1 MQIILIGNYPLDK
14 QESMIRFAEMLKRG
28 LHKQGIG
35 CHILQP
41 KVVFGKYVK
50 TTASG
55 FGKWVGYIDKWI
67 VFPGLLRLKFLKSE
81 FRNSEV
87 RFHICDHSNSPYLRH
102 LPKEKASI
110 TCHDVLAIRGAFGY
124 DDAHCP
130 ASRLGKYYQK
140 WILGNLLRAD
150 KIACDSQATLNNLK
164 DFVVDEKNNQKK
176 WEVIH
181 CAFNAN
187 FYPLVKN
194 QAKDL
199 LQKAG
204 VPAKPYLLN
213 VGSNLQRKNRR
224 LLIDMIASLGDK
236 WDGNILYAGDPADE
250 ELLNYAVKLGCRD
263 RIVSVSKPDHET
275 LVALYSECEALI
287 FPSFSEGFGWS
298 VIEAQACGAPVIA
311 SNVEPMPEVSGGAAL
326 YADPYQPETF
336 VTAFLSLQNPDEKKA
351 VIEKGF
357 ENAKRFE
364 LAKMIDA
371 YLKLLNAS

>member
-28 LHKQGIG
+28 LHNQGID

-67 VFPGLLRLKFLKSE
+67 IFPSLLRLKLFKGE
-81 FRNSEV
+81 FRKPEI
-87 RFHICDHSNSPYLRH
+87 RFHICDHSNAPYLKH

-110 TCHDVLAIRGAFGY
+110 TCHDVLAIKGAFGY
-124 DDAHCP
+124 ADAHCP
-130 ASRLGKYYQK
+130 ASRLGKFYQK
-140 WILGNLLRAD
+140 WILNNLLRAY
-150 KIACDSQATLNNLK
+150 KIACDSQATLTDLK
-164 DFVVDEKNNQKK
+164 DFVVDKKDNQKR

-187 FYPLVKN
+187 FYPLEKN
-194 QAKDL
+194 RAKDL

-204 VPAKPYLLN
+204 MPSKPYLLN
-213 VGSNLQRKNRR
+213 VGSNLQRKNRK
-224 LLIDMIASLGDK
+224 LLIDMLAAIGDK
-236 WDGNILYAGDPADE
+236 WNGNVCYAGDPADE
-250 ELLNYAVKLGCRD
+250 DLLNYAVKLGLKD
-263 RIVSVSKPDHET
+263 RIISVSKPDHET

-298 VIEAQACGAPVIA
+298 VIEAQACGAPVVA
-311 SNVEPMPEVSGGAAL
+311 STIEPMPEVSGGGAL
-326 YADPYQPETF
+326 HADPYQPETF
-336 VTAFLSLQNPDEKKA
+336 ADAFLSLQNPAERNA
-351 VIEKGF
+351 VIEKGL
-357 ENAKRFE
+357 ENAKRFD

-371 YLKLLNAS
+371 YLKLLNVS